1 MGIAGADHRTELH
14 TPPWGATRAYAAVR
28 AAGDDGDDGDG
39 GGGGGIG
46 GDNRNT
52 RAYTPTPALHR
63 PISTR
68 AKSPST

>member
-1 MGIAGADHRTELH
+1 MRITGAERRTELH

-28 AAGDDGDDGDG
+28 AAGDDG